1 MNIFNNF
8 GNIKNFNNFNNLLIA
23 LFTILFCYILFYRI
37 YKSCFGSKIIE
48 GIDGD
53 DKNSDP
59 EVVTTESVEEEDK
72 KKSEEASADDAA
84 EDAAVDAAD
93 DAAEDAEK
101 KANQANE
108 QILEFNNNRAQANQ
122 PTPTSEQLLQA
133 DFS

>member
-8 GNIKNFNNFNNLLIA
+8 GNIKNFNNFKNFNNLLIA

-59 EVVTTESVEEEDK
+59 EVVTTESVEEEE
-72 KKSEEASADDAA
+72 EEAAPDDAA
-84 EDAAVDAAD
+84 E

-101 KANQANE
+101 KANEANE
-108 QILEFNNNRAQANQ
+108 QLLEFNNNRAQANQ

>member
-1 MNIFNNF
+1 MNIF
-8 GNIKNFNNFNNLLIA
+8 GNYGNFNNFNNLLIA

-59 EVVTTESVEEEDK
+59 EVVTTESVEEEEEEDK
-72 KKSEEASADDAA
+72 KKSEEA
-84 EDAAVDAAD
+84 
-93 DAAEDAEK
+93 AAEDAEK
-101 KANQANE
+101 KANEANE

-122 PTPTSEQLLQA
+122 PTPPSEKLLQA
-133 DFS
+133 RFS

>member
-8 GNIKNFNNFNNLLIA
+8 GNINNFNNFNNLLIA

-72 KKSEEASADDAA
+72 KKSEEAAA
-84 EDAAVDAAD
+84 EDATE

-101 KANQANE
+101 KANEANE

-122 PTPTSEQLLQA
+122 PTPPSEKLLQA
-133 DFS
+133 KFS